1 MCVVLR
7 AVLLWL
13 MFESVRYL
21 PSIDATDATFNLSQV
36 CLILLF
42 IFLEAAS

>member
-1 MCVVLR
+1 MCIVLR

-13 MFESVRYL
+13 MFESVQYL

-36 CLILLF
+36 CLFLLF
-42 IFLEAAS
+42 ILWEAAS